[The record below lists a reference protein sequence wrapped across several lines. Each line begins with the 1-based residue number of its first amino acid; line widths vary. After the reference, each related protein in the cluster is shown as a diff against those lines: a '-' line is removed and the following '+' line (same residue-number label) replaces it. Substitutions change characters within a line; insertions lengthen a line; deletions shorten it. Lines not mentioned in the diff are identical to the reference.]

1 MVKVKN
7 AFQENSSLSEQF
19 LIYKVNVVNYERL
32 WMAEKISFENG
43 ESSLFMINSREMSFI
58 NAKIKLNELEN
69 KLQKSLLEVNYSLGV
84 LKF

>member
-1 MVKVKN
+1 LVKVKN

>member
-1 MVKVKN
+1 
-7 AFQENSSLSEQF
+7 LSEQF